1 MELIFVSIVED
12 DEEIREN
19 LALLIN
25 ETPGFNCIGDY
36 GDCESALED
45 IPQNLP
51 DIVLMDIT
59 LPGMTGIEGIKIL
72 KKSYP
77 DIDIIVLTMHDND
90 QYVFDSLCAG
100 ASGYLIKD
108 TSPVKVLDAI
118 KEAFAGGAPMST
130 KIARMVVGSFKT
142 KPSPDLTPR
151 ESEVLSLLCEGM
163 SYKMIAEDLFISE
176 ETVRRHIKS
185 IYKKLEVH
193 SKSEAVAK
201 AFKDKLV

>member
-12 DEEIREN
+12 DAEIREN

-25 ETPGFNCIGDY
+25 ETPGFKCIGDY
-36 GDCESALED
+36 GDCELALED

-118 KEAFAGGAPMST
+118 KEAVDGGAPMST

-142 KPSPDLTPR
+142 KPSPDITPR